1 MIIFSS
7 NDKDIKLIGEGGN
20 SRIYLLE
27 RDYNGFQ
34 SAAIKVP
41 KALAD
46 HRVPKAIDNYNL
58 LKQHGIKTTVF
69 LDECLFDGVQALIT
83 ENLHQEDFTYLDAN
97 SHLQTEKDKLL
108 KSLGAGFGLER
119 SEKDPEEERWF
130 ADNKFE
136 LITNFEGF
144 VENYILFLRAVS
156 DKHIYLA
163 YDCYFFKVK
172 RDKRT
177 DIDYTIADWEDIQIY
192 EHDDLFEK
200 NKDQFKTALFQFV
213 ERFVEEGMAE
223 KYKNYLE
230 QL

>member
-1 MIIFSS
+1 M
-7 NDKDIKLIGEGGN
+7 
-20 SRIYLLE
+20 
-27 RDYNGFQ
+27 
-34 SAAIKVP
+34 
-41 KALAD
+41 
-46 HRVPKAIDNYNL
+46 
-58 LKQHGIKTTVF
+58 
-69 LDECLFDGVQALIT
+69 
-83 ENLHQEDFTYLDAN
+83 
-97 SHLQTEKDKLL
+97 
-108 KSLGAGFGLER
+108 
-119 SEKDPEEERWF
+119 
-130 ADNKFE
+130 
-136 LITNFEGF
+136 
-144 VENYILFLRAVS
+144 FLRAVS
-156 DKHIYLA
+156 DKLIYLA

>member
-1 MIIFSS
+1 MISVSS
-7 NDKDIKLIGEGGN
+7 HDKDIKLIGEGGN

-69 LDECLFDGVQALIT
+69 LDECMFDGVQALIT
-83 ENLHQEDFTYLDAN
+83 ENLHQEDFTFLDAN
-97 SHLQTEKDKLL
+97 SHLQTENDKILRAL
-108 KSLGAGFGLER
+108 RADFGLER
-119 SEKDPEEERWF
+119 SEKEPEEERWF
-130 ADNKFE
+130 ADNKFG
-136 LITNFEGF
+136 LITNFEEF
-144 VENYILFLRAVS
+144 VENHIWLLSAVS
-156 DKHIYLA
+156 DEHIYLA

-177 DIDYTIADWEDIQIY
+177 DIDYTIADWDDIQIC

-200 NKDQFKTALFQFV
+200 NKDQFKSALFQFV
-213 ERFVEEGMAE
+213 ERFVEECMAE